1 MHKELYQRFLY
12 FFAIHI
18 YSEDR
23 IPNRPGTLYKHF
35 VTVYF
40 LGFGVFHTFWKTGSS
55 ATSPHA
61 GSFYLKDG
69 YRNDY
74 PVPEI
79 KRRTIQDWFRYI
91 KNRL

>member
-1 MHKELYQRFLY
+1 MHKELFQRFLY
-12 FFAIHI
+12 IFAIHI

-23 IPNRPGTLYKHF
+23 FPDRAGKLYKHF

-40 LGFGVFHTFWKTGSS
+40 LGFRIFHTFWKTGS
-55 ATSPHA
+55 TGTVPHE

-74 PVPEI
+74 PLAE
-79 KRRTIQDWFRYI
+79 KKHRTSRSPLKTYE
-91 KNRL
+91 RLI